1 MPVQRKRQG
10 SVLEKPASGWLHDDR
25 GMQAGRGVFFS
36 FQCNFVGT
44 IEMKASLRGNSVM
57 DQTEIAREA
66 LTKVVEAA
74 GEVTRPYG
82 DQEVH
87 PAAAK
92 FAYGDPNVMR
102 VPCTLC
108 MSSKAVIVA
117 QPEYDPEG
125 DHEIQVVVTS
135 SMRLVSL
142 AAGGEDEFYDYF
154 VYVGKDKATGKR
166 DAFVFNG
173 APVTDQILQT
183 LGQAF
188 DLAAKE
194 ASKPKPKKAGKAAVA
209 HEAAAAIYDSAAAI
223 DPSIADAFAI
233 PEEVDEMIYD
243 VAQAGGVPIDD
254 APHPELDPLYDTA
267 KNDDGTVDDIATE
280 LMGLMTQEANC
291 IYDTAGGAG
300 GAPAEPT
307 TPDIAHLCEVL
318 NENDAMAHVKRMSSK
333 VEVNISAKK
342 EARPTWVYFK
352 PANTIKKL
360 SMDEMREM
368 YGADGSGDAAAL
380 YGE

>member
-1 MPVQRKRQG
+1 M
-10 SVLEKPASGWLHDDR
+10 
-25 GMQAGRGVFFS
+25 
-36 FQCNFVGT
+36 
-44 IEMKASLRGNSVM
+44 EMKTSLRGNSVM

-66 LTKVVEAA
+66 LTKVVEAS

-82 DQEVH
+82 DQAVH

-92 FAYGDPNVMR
+92 FAYGAPNVMR

-108 MSSKAVIVA
+108 VSSKAILVA

-142 AAGGEDEFYDYF
+142 AAGGEDDFYDYF

-166 DAFVFNG
+166 DAFIFSGG
-173 APVTDQILQT
+173 AAADQILQT
-183 LGQAF
+183 LGQGF

-194 ASKPKPKKAGKAAVA
+194 ASKPKVKKPAAKAAVV
-209 HEAAAAIYDSAAAI
+209 HEAAAAIYDSAAAVDI
-223 DPSIADAFAI
+223 SVADAFAI
-233 PEEVDEMIYD
+233 PEELDEMLYD
-243 VAQAGGVPIDD
+243 VAQAGGVPAD
-254 APHPELDPLYDTA
+254 AAPLPELDPLYDTA
-267 KNDDGTVDDIATE
+267 KNNDGAVDDIATE

-291 IYDTAGGAG
+291 IYDTAGGAPAAAA
-300 GAPAEPT
+300 APPPA
-307 TPDIAHLCEVL
+307 PDIAHLCEVL
-318 NENDAMAHVKRMSSK
+318 NENDAMSHMQKKRASQSSVK
-333 VEVNISAKK
+333 ISAKK

-360 SMDEMREM
+360 SMEEMRTM
-368 YGADGSGDAAAL
+368 YGADGSEDSAAL